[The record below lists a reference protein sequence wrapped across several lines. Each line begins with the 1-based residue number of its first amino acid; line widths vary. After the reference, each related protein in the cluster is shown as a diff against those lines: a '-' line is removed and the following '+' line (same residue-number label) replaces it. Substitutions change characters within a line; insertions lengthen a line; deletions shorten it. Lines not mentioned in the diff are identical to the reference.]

1 MCLARHKDR
10 HLPFR
15 RFNLRVVAPLIGAI
29 LLLWLLAAVTLH
41 NDRKLEAANTAAL
54 EAQARVFALGEI
66 RSISRSL
73 QRDALNL
80 ITETDPA
87 EHAIIVNKFADR
99 SRQMREMLNDLEEKT
114 ERGTLPKDYFTLS
127 STALTAMGEVAAQ
140 AIDGDRQGALH
151 RLRTTVRPAERAAS
165 HVADAQIEKMV
176 AQVADLRR
184 IAAAAQHAANRTL
197 LIALVFLS
205 LLAVAVGLLTEMTR
219 REQAKLIVRSIGSG
233 LHKLAGGDLTI
244 RIEGVLAGEFA
255 KLKSDFNHAVD
266 ALGSALVTVR
276 QSAADIAAGS
286 KEILQSS
293 AELSN
298 RTERQAASLEETA
311 SALQQLSGA
320 LSDSAGHAV
329 RVRGVVADTH
339 QDAEQSGSLLK
350 DAVAAINQLEKFSG
364 EIGEILLVIDRIAF
378 QTNLLALNA
387 GVEAARAGEAGKG
400 FAVVAQEVRALAG
413 RSAEAA
419 MDVKTRIGRSS
430 EQIDLGIRLVGNVE
444 VALGRVIDRV
454 GSMASLTTNI
464 ADNIEQQS
472 LALQQI
478 TAAVAELDNV
488 TQQNAAVA
496 EEETAAAR
504 KLVDET
510 HIMTDQIE
518 KFRFTEWEAT
528 SDLLPERQA
537 RMVWPQRAV
546 DVPPTT
552 IITALKQRL
561 H

>member
-1 MCLARHKDR
+1 MCPGSIEDR
-10 HLPFR
+10 HLQLR
-15 RFNLRVVAPLIGAI
+15 RFNLRVIAPLMGAI
-29 LLLWLLAAVTLH
+29 LLLWLLAAVTFN

-54 EAQARVFALGEI
+54 EAQARVFTLAEI

-80 ITETDPA
+80 ITENDRA
-87 EHAIIVNKFADR
+87 EHAIIVNKFAER
-99 SRQMREMLNDLEEKT
+99 SHQMREMLSDLEDT
-114 ERGTLPKDYFTLS
+114 APRGTIPKEYFSLS
-127 STALTAMGEVAAQ
+127 NTALTTMGEVAAQ
-140 AIDGDRQGALH
+140 AIGGDRQGALQ
-151 RLRTTVRPAERAAS
+151 RLRTAVRPAERAAS
-165 HVADAQIEKMV
+165 HVADALIEKMV
-176 AQVADLRR
+176 AHVADLRR
-184 IAAAAQHAANRTL
+184 TAAAAQHAANRTL

-205 LLAVAVGLLTEMTR
+205 ILAVAVGLLTEMTR
-219 REQAKLIVRSIGSG
+219 REQARLIVRSIGSG
-233 LHKLAGGDLTI
+233 LHKLAGGDLTV
-244 RIEGVLAGEFA
+244 RIEGALAGEFA
-255 KLKSDFNHAVD
+255 KLKSDFNLAVD
-266 ALGSALVTVR
+266 SLGSVLLTVR
-276 QSAADIAAGS
+276 QSAADIDIGS

-320 LSDSAGHAV
+320 LSESAGHAV
-329 RVRGVVADTH
+329 RVRSVVADTH

-350 DAVAAINQLEKFSG
+350 DAVDAINQLDRFSN

-430 EQIDLGIRLVGNVE
+430 EQIGLGIRLVGNVE
-444 VALGRVIDRV
+444 VALGRVIERV

-510 HIMTDQIE
+510 HVMTDQIE
-518 KFRFTEWEAT
+518 QFRFTEWEAVN
-528 SDLLPERQA
+528 DLLPERQP

-546 DVPPTT
+546 DIPAGT